1 MGSGGSRDDERHNV
15 AKLKDS
21 IFRTTNNL
29 ELDEDIDILSKLD
42 VKFFDF
48 KLEIKYWDKNKLIKN
63 LRNIFKNIKMFMLLP
78 PSQTTLQKE
87 MYEVKIKSLASTSP
101 LPTFFKAERKV
112 LLKNWLVIFN
122 LFNASKGKT

>member
-78 PSQTTLQKE
+78 PSQTTIQKE
-87 MYEVKIKSLASTSP
+87 RYEVKIKSLASTSP
-101 LPTFFKAERKV
+101 LPTFFLSRTKSFI
-112 LLKNWLVIFN
+112 KNLTNHIQSF
-122 LFNASKGKT
+122 